1 MSPAETRHPQI
12 ALSGSGRAPQRPSR
26 GARIVK
32 TFTSAIGFVL
42 KGVISAVRRILKAIA
57 EALFSDL
64 F

>member
-1 MSPAETRHPQI
+1 MSPAQARYSEVS
-12 ALSGSGRAPQRPSR
+12 LSGSGGAPQRRSW

-32 TFTSAIGFVL
+32 TFTSALALVV
-42 KGVISAVRRILKAIA
+42 KGVLSAVRRILKAIV